1 MAHLPIE
8 NGDFP
13 SFCVCFSEAN
23 CLPMENFIDRIK
35 MGNPNLNGLN
45 GLKFVPSENCKVV
58 PPKRYVCWFIN
69 L

>member
-45 GLKFVPSENCKVV
+45 GLNKVV